1 MFQKLAWVF
10 GGVFLIVGVLG
21 FVPGAISHNLLL
33 GIFEVDSLQNIIHLL
48 SGLIAIGAAWGSG
61 EYARLYFRA
70 FGVVYAIIAVIGFL
84 QGSSVLGIFAVNMA
98 DNLFHLII
106 AVAALWIGFGMK
118 ESVSAR
124 VDAASSAPSGI

>member
-1 MFQKLAWVF
+1 M
-10 GGVFLIVGVLG
+10 IVGVLG